1 MVAKNKEKLKGIM
14 QEQQQKND
22 FDTIIHLCTWGKVY

>member
-14 QEQQQKND
+14 QNLQQKSD